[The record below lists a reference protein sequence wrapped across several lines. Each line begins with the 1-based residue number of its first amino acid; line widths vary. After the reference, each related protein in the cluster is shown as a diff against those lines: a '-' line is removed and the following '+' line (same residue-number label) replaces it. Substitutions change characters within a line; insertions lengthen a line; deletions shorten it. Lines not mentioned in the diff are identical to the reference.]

1 MKTKILNEKIKLIQ
15 WLSAI
20 EDESIIR
27 RLMEFK
33 KSESEDWWNEI
44 SEEEKA
50 SIKKG
55 VREADNKEL
64 EPHSEAR
71 KLYEKW
77 L

>member
-55 VREADNKEL
+55 GKR
-64 EPHSEAR
+64 S
-71 KLYEKW
+71 
-77 L
+77 

>member
-15 WLSAI
+15 WLSVI

-55 VREADNKEL
+55 GKR
-64 EPHSEAR
+64 S
-71 KLYEKW
+71 
-77 L
+77 